1 MGRRGPGT
9 GLRQARTAIEAA
21 QWRRLFDAL
30 ASAQVERVLPH
41 LGLRSG
47 DGLALRDTARRVRDS
62 LDTILAGTRGA
73 DLLERANDALA
84 GAYAD
89 LEHQHC
95 ARLARGV
102 FALSSDGFPGPDAS
116 ALMATWER
124 SLRAMAGDERH
135 TGVPAAKRDIVVAL
149 IGHHL
154 AAIEPLDTLAA
165 EHAAGGPKTTADLDW
180 LVALARWRRYAIV
193 RRALARVLTPSER
206 LRLVGF
212 AASPDPWRAD
222 GRRDVM
228 RAAG

>member
-30 ASAQVERVLPH
+30 ASPQAEPVLPH

-47 DGLALRDTARRVRDS
+47 DALALRDTAGRVRDS
-62 LDTILAGTRGA
+62 LDAILAETRGA

-95 ARLARGV
+95 ARLARSV
-102 FALSSDGFPGPDAS
+102 FALSSDGFPGPDATG
-116 ALMATWER
+116 LMITWER
-124 SLRAMAGDERH
+124 SLRAVAGGDELH
-135 TGVPAAKRDIVVAL
+135 TGIPAAKRDIVVAL

-165 EHAAGGPKTTADLDW
+165 EHATGSPKTSTDLDW

-212 AASPDPWRAD
+212 DS
-222 GRRDVM
+222 RRDVM
-228 RAAG
+228 REAG

>member
-1 MGRRGPGT
+1 LGRRGPGA
-9 GLRQARTAIEAA
+9 GLRQAQTAFEAA

-30 ASAQVERVLPH
+30 ASPEAMHVLPH

-47 DGLALRDTARRVRDS
+47 DAPRLRDVATEVRTS
-62 LDTILAGTRGA
+62 LDTILAGTHGA
-73 DLLERANDALA
+73 DLLDRANDVLA

-102 FALSSDGFPGPDAS
+102 FALSSDGFPGPDEA
-116 ALMATWER
+116 AVMAAWDR
-124 SLRAMAGDERH
+124 SLRALARGDGLH
-135 TGVPAAKRDIVVAL
+135 AAVPAAKRDIVVAL

-165 EHAAGGPKTTADLDW
+165 EHAAGGRTTTADLDW
-180 LVALARWRRYAIV
+180 LVDLARWRRYAIV
-193 RRALARVLTPSER
+193 RRALAKVLTPSER
-206 LRLVGF
+206 QRLVGS
-212 AASPDPWRAD
+212 AAPPDPWQA
-222 GRRDVM
+222 GRRDVV